1 MQFSKEEYLIIFIA
15 FVYGFVVQEF
25 FQGWGKLLRSTK
37 RNELDKIY
45 WYHLFWTFLTF
56 GLLITFWWDYWDRS
70 SRITEHIGYFIVT
83 LIPPLIFYLISMII
97 FPANIGKKGFDLH
110 NYFNHQITLVIW
122 LFAALLSSDLVITL
136 LAGIYKKYDVLFL
149 VFAILL
155 AIVAALYRKRL
166 LQKLIFIISWLVLL
180 AHFFVE

>member
-15 FVYGFVVQEF
+15 FVYGFVAQEF
-25 FQGWGKLLRSTK
+25 FQGWGKILRSTK
-37 RNELDKIY
+37 RNELNNIY

-70 SRITEHIGYFIVT
+70 TKIAENIGYFMVT

-97 FPANIGKKGFDLH
+97 FPTKLGDENFDLRS
-110 NYFNHQITLVIW
+110 YFGAQLSLIIW
-122 LFAALLSSDLVITL
+122 LFAALLSTD
-136 LAGIYKKYDVLFL
+136 
-149 VFAILL
+149 L
-155 AIVAALYRKRL
+155 AISFVTQVSKASDTIFLATAIVLAIIAAIYPKKW
-166 LQKLIFIISWLVLL
+166 LQWITFSLAWVMLL